1 MEKRLIIAVV
11 ASVAILYM
19 FQAMQPVRSPDYVV
33 DKTETEAATP
43 PVRVEEKRTEAVI
56 AETDKPSET
65 PSEEK
70 TLTITNTEI
79 EIEVSSLG
87 SGLKSFNIYD
97 EKEGFV
103 NLINTVTPPLPLSA
117 AFAPDE
123 NWTLRKTET
132 GVTAQLSTPLAAYYR
147 EFYLD
152 KNNIVNIKNRVV
164 NLTDR
169 RLIVAV
175 NQSWRGGLGTTED
188 LMDDNPKENSAFA
201 QIDSKVQ
208 TDIESGSYSGAI
220 EWAGISNKY
229 FLAVFL
235 ELEEYYSKLEV
246 EFMRVNDERYPS
258 VEASGQIEIAPGEE
272 VVFTQRIYG
281 GLKDYR
287 AMKGLAEGL
296 EGILSFGFFGFLSRL
311 FLNLLIFFNSIVGN
325 YGLAII
331 LLTFVLQ
338 FFFIPLTV
346 KSYKSMH
353 AMKALQPEIEKLRKK
368 YKENP
373 QRMNQEMM
381 AMYKKR
387 GVNPLS
393 GCFPL
398 LLQMPVFIALFVM
411 LREVAELRYAG
422 FLWITDLAAPDRLFA
437 ALPVLK
443 DIPYVGQYGP
453 LPFLMGGA
461 MFLQQKVTA
470 GSQGPQKSLTYMM
483 PIIFTFLFMGFPSG
497 LLLYWFVNSIIT
509 FIIQFFIGKKET
521 VRR

>member
-11 ASVAILYM
+11 ISVAILYL
-19 FQAMQPVRSPDYVV
+19 FQSTQTVTPPADIV
-33 DKTETEAATP
+33 DKTETVEP
-43 PVRVEEKRTEAVI
+43 SPSVRVEEEKREAVI
-56 AETDKPSET
+56 ADTAEPDRKLSDEETF
-65 PSEEK
+65 
-70 TLTITNTEI
+70 TLTNKEVK
-79 EIEVSSLG
+79 IEVSSLG
-87 SGLKSFNIYD
+87 SGLRSFSIYD

-103 NLINTVTPPLPLSA
+103 NLINVVDPPLPLSA

-123 NWTLRKTET
+123 NWTLKQTEK
-132 GVTAQLSTPLAAYYR
+132 GVEAQLSTSLAAYYR
-147 EFYLD
+147 EFYLND
-152 KNNIVNIKNRVV
+152 KNILNIENRIV

-169 RLIVAV
+169 RLQVRI
-175 NQSWRGGLGTTED
+175 NKSWRGGLGTTED
-188 LMDDNPKENSAFA
+188 LLEDNAKENSSFA
-201 QIDSKVQ
+201 KIDSRVM
-208 TDIESGSYSGAI
+208 TDIDGGSHSGNI

-235 ELEEYYSKLEV
+235 GLEDYYSRLDTHFSLIE
-246 EFMRVNDERYPS
+246 DERYPS
-258 VEASGQIEIAPGEE
+258 LEVSGHIDIEPGNET
-272 VVFTQRIYG
+272 VFTQRIYG
-281 GLKDYR
+281 GLKEYR
-287 AMKGLAEGL
+287 TMTALADGL

-311 FLNLLIFFNSIVGN
+311 FLNILIFFNSVVGN
-325 YGLAII
+325 YGIAII
-331 LLTFVLQ
+331 LLTLVLQ

-422 FLWITDLAAPDRLFA
+422 FLWITDLSAPDRLFN

-443 DIPYVGQYGP
+443 DIPYIGQYGP

-483 PIIFTFLFMGFPSG
+483 PVIFTFLFMGFPSG
-497 LLLYWFVNSIIT
+497 LVLYWFINSIVT

-521 VRR
+521 ARS